1 MNKIYEDLMTLPGV
15 SGNEGKIREYMKN
28 FMSKFTNFEIQY
40 DNLGSIFA
48 VKKSKN
54 KDAKTVMVAG
64 HMDEVGF
71 MVSHI
76 TNNGHIKIQPLG
88 GWVPEVL
95 ISQVM
100 NVYTDDNQII
110 KGIIGS
116 LPPHLKKANSNKIS
130 DFTLDIGSSSK
141 EETLELGILPG
152 NMVLFDNQFNYTANK
167 KRVISKAID
176 NRYGCGLALEV
187 IEKFNDIDLDINLVV
202 GATVQEE
209 VGLRGAITS
218 TKMFKPDM
226 FIALDASPV
235 NDLEKVENATLGKG
249 FLLRIFDPRNV
260 MHQGLMRYFR
270 EIATKNEIAY
280 QDFTSMGGTD
290 AAAALDQLNG
300 VLATTIGLP
309 ARYIHSTA
317 AMMDISDLNSARE
330 MIFSVVLNTTND
342 TIEKIKGGYND

>member
-1 MNKIYEDLMTLPGV
+1 MRKIYEDLMTLPGV
-15 SGNEGKIREYMKN
+15 SGNERIIRNYMVDFVKQYKN
-28 FMSKFTNFEIQY
+28 FDIQF
-40 DNLGSIFA
+40 DNLGSMFA
-48 VKKSKN
+48 IKKSKTKN
-54 KDAKTVMVAG
+54 AKTLMIAG

-71 MVSHI
+71 MVSNI
-76 TNNGHIKIQPLG
+76 TKNGHIKLQALG
-88 GWVPEVL
+88 GWMPEVL
-95 ISQVM
+95 LSQVM
-100 NVYTDDNQII
+100 NVYLDNGEII

-116 LPPHLKKANSNKIS
+116 LPPHLKQSNKTAIT
-130 DFTLDIGSSSK
+130 DLLLDIGTESK
-141 EETLELGILPG
+141 EETLELGVLPG
-152 NMVLFDNQFNYTANK
+152 NMVLFDNQFNFTANK

-187 IEKFNDIDLDINLVV
+187 IEKFNDIDLEVNLVV

-209 VGLRGAITS
+209 VGLRGARTS
-218 TKMFKPDM
+218 VNMFKPDM

-235 NDLEKVENATLGKG
+235 NDLDKVENATLGAG

-260 MHQGLMRYFR
+260 MHQGLMKFFR
-270 EIATKNEIAY
+270 KVANENEIPY

-317 AMMDISDLNSARE
+317 AMMDLRDLEAARN
-330 MIFSVVLNTTND
+330 MIFKVVENTTNVEID
-342 TIEKIKGGYND
+342 KIKEGYFD